1 MFWVAFF
8 INGYFFIMYKMQ
20 DNAYLLLP
28 STEAEDSFYVTFTI
42 IFLITVSF
50 KTVAVL
56 YRIVE
61 QSTADVILMDWEK
74 PRRIA

>member
-50 KTVAVL
+50 KTIAVL

>member
-1 MFWVAFF
+1 
-8 INGYFFIMYKMQ
+8 MYKMQ